1 MAYTT
6 LKAAIQAAIKN
17 NDNEEITGDILQG
30 VLLSIV
36 NSVGSGYNLAGVAT
50 PSTNPGT
57 PDGSM
62 FWIGG
67 KGTYMNFGSTIAV
80 PAGSLGLFMWDGS
93 SFSSQVVDL
102 SNVSVSPNINT
113 GGYDLTVGDVVLKA
127 INAGY
132 EFKGIAWQ
140 STNPGSPDGKV
151 FYIASPNTYQYFG
164 DYVVPAG
171 CIGIFM
177 FNEESW
183 VKEHFEVSVGD
194 TDSIRRAIGYFFC
207 DTSYATAEKRIT
219 ADSYS
224 LIAGGCIK
232 IKFNSMNVAQNP
244 TLNVNGTGAKTIVY
258 NGKVATDTYSWG
270 DGEVVEF
277 YYDDTYNNNAGA
289 WIGHSI
295 DFDETPLRESHK
307 LVDSGAIWK
316 AIIDVSSQ
324 INGVV
329 FDEAVTENN
338 EILITSD
345 VLAVGDVVEFN
356 THQLEPNG
364 GLSFRNASDEELDSI
379 MFSTQ
384 YLQVVIIPEGF
395 AYIRAIWSPNFTRL
409 TITDKT
415 KIKAVSAD
423 EVFVKENDENKIN
436 SLKLSGEIIVPTE
449 VLSPLELAWITGGY
463 FAYNS
468 SNQIVF
474 MESNDWCYT
483 ETPITVA
490 GTYKLKC
497 YSYYWDV
504 ASYVVYDSNNQV
516 LFTGAK
522 SGNGNKLWVEA
533 TLELPS
539 GAKVCFSSRP
549 YTSESS
555 DRQQITLKQLVSV
568 VPYLNGLKITPY
580 ALNGIKWGAIG
591 DSLTDHTNADFKHYI
606 DYIAEQTGV
615 EAVNYGV
622 SGSGYKA
629 RSGEGLAFYQRA
641 LNIASDLDVVTIFG
655 SGNDGGE
662 AELGEYTD
670 TGTTTLAGCI
680 NTTIS
685 NILSVNPLVRIGI
698 ITPTPWGSYNPKNT
712 SGSGTWMRQYS
723 ELIVKICDYW
733 GIPCLNLYLKSN
745 LRPWDAT
752 QAEDLYLGNGD
763 TTHPNAEGHKRI
775 ASMIKA
781 FLMKIAG

>member
-1 MAYTT
+1 MADFSA
-6 LKAAIQAAIKN
+6 LKAAIQAAIRQNGN
-17 NDNEEITGDILQG
+17 NEITGNIMQEI
-30 VLLSIV
+30 LLSMVNTMGDASITPLVGMVNQLVEIV
-36 NSVGSGYNLAGVAT
+36 NQLSSSIDDGY
-50 PSTNPGT
+50 
-57 PDGSM
+57 
-62 FWIGG
+62 I
-67 KGTYMNFGSTIAV
+67 
-80 PAGSLGLFMWDGS
+80 
-93 SFSSQVVDL
+93 
-102 SNVSVSPNINT
+102 
-113 GGYDLTVGDVVLKA
+113 
-127 INAGY
+127 
-132 EFKGIAWQ
+132 FKGIAWPA
-140 STNPGSPDGKV
+140 TNPGSPDGKV
-151 FYIASPNTYQYFG
+151 FYIASPNTYQYF
-164 DYVVPAG
+164 DNFVVPKG

-177 FNEESW
+177 FNGESW
-183 VKEHFEVSVGD
+183 VKEYFEVSVGD
-194 TDSIRRAIGYFFC
+194 TDSVRRAIGYFFC

-232 IKFNSMNVAQNP
+232 IKFNSRNVAQNP
-244 TLNVNGTGAKTIVY
+244 TLNVNNTGAKTIVY
-258 NGKVATDTYSWG
+258 NGKVVTDTYSWG

-277 YYDDTYNNNAGA
+277 YYENNYNNNAGA

-295 DFDETPLRESHK
+295 DFDGTPLRESHK

-356 THQLEPNG
+356 THQLEPSG
-364 GLSFRNASDEELDSI
+364 GLSFRNASDEELTRIS
-379 MFSTQ
+379 FATQ
-384 YLQVVIIPEGF
+384 YLQVETIPEGF

-423 EVFVKENDENKIN
+423 EVFVKEDNENKIN

-449 VLSPLELAWITGGY
+449 VLSPLELDWITGGY

-474 MESNDWCYT
+474 VESNDWCYT

-516 LFTGAK
+516 LFNGAK

-533 TLELPS
+533 TLELPT
-539 GAKVCFSSRP
+539 GAKVCFTSRP

-555 DRQQITLKQLVSV
+555 DRQQITLKQLVGV

-580 ALNGIKWGAIG
+580 ILNDIKWGAIG
-591 DSLTDHTNADFKHYI
+591 DSLTDHTNADFKNYL

-629 RSGEGLAFYQRA
+629 KSGESKAFYQRA

-655 SGNDGGE
+655 SGNDAGE

-680 NTTIS
+680 NTTIE
-685 NILSVNPLVRIGI
+685 NLLSVNPLVRIGL
-698 ITPTPWGSYNPKNT
+698 ITPTPWGSYDPKNT
-712 SGSGTWMRQYS
+712 SSSGTWMRQYS

-733 GIPCLNLYLKSN
+733 GIPCLNLYLESN

-752 QAEDLYLGNGD
+752 QAAELYLGDGD

-781 FLMKIAG
+781 FLVKIIG

>member
-1 MAYTT
+1 MADFSA
-6 LKAAIQAAIKN
+6 LKAAIQAAIRQNGN
-17 NDNEEITGDILQG
+17 NEITGNIMQEI
-30 VLLSIV
+30 LLSMVNTMGDASITPLVGMVNQLVEIV
-36 NSVGSGYNLAGVAT
+36 NQLSSSIDDGY
-50 PSTNPGT
+50 
-57 PDGSM
+57 
-62 FWIGG
+62 I
-67 KGTYMNFGSTIAV
+67 
-80 PAGSLGLFMWDGS
+80 
-93 SFSSQVVDL
+93 
-102 SNVSVSPNINT
+102 
-113 GGYDLTVGDVVLKA
+113 
-127 INAGY
+127 
-132 EFKGIAWQ
+132 FKGIAWPA
-140 STNPGSPDGKV
+140 TNPGSPDGKV
-151 FYIASPNTYQYFG
+151 FYIASPNTYQYF
-164 DYVVPAG
+164 DNFVVPKG

-177 FNEESW
+177 FNGESW
-183 VKEHFEVSVGD
+183 VKEYFEVSVGD
-194 TDSIRRAIGYFFC
+194 TDSVRRAIGYFFC
-207 DTSYATAEKRIT
+207 DTSYATAEKRMT

-232 IKFNSMNVAQNP
+232 IKFNSRNVAQNP
-244 TLNVNGTGAKTIVY
+244 TLNVNNTGAKTIVY
-258 NGKVATDTYSWG
+258 NGKVVTDTYSWG

-277 YYDDTYNNNAGA
+277 YYDNTYNNNAGA

-295 DFDETPLRESHK
+295 DFDGTPLRESHK

-356 THQLEPNG
+356 THQLEPSG
-364 GLSFRNASDEELDSI
+364 GLSFRNASDEELTRIS
-379 MFSTQ
+379 FATQ
-384 YLQVVIIPEGF
+384 YLQVETIPEGF

-423 EVFVKENDENKIN
+423 EVFVKEDNENKIN

-449 VLSPLELAWITGGY
+449 VLSPLELDWITGGY

-474 MESNDWCYT
+474 VESNDWCYT

-516 LFTGAK
+516 LFNGAK

-533 TLELPS
+533 TLELPT
-539 GAKVCFSSRP
+539 GAKVCFTSRP

-555 DRQQITLKQLVSV
+555 DRQQITLKQLVGV

-580 ALNGIKWGAIG
+580 ILNDIKWGAIG
-591 DSLTDHTNADFKHYI
+591 DSLTDHTNADFKNYL

-629 RSGEGLAFYQRA
+629 KSGESKAFYQRA

-655 SGNDGGE
+655 SGNDAGE

-680 NTTIS
+680 NTTIE
-685 NILSVNPLVRIGI
+685 NLLSVNPLVRIGL

-712 SGSGTWMRQYS
+712 SSSGTWMRQYS

-733 GIPCLNLYLKSN
+733 GIPCLNLYLESN

-752 QAEDLYLGNGD
+752 QAAELYLGDGD

-781 FLMKIAG
+781 FLVKIIG